1 MLLAEW
7 EYRIKE
13 NGSQGSEMVE
23 RISMM
28 IISPNRLAYPERT
41 WMQREWKNWCC
52 RKNSDKSRFTS
63 TVHKIAQEELG
74 YRKVC
79 ARWTTVCQI
88 KQQKKK
94 WTYPVYSFKSL
105 PRIHIDRRW
114 DKDVS
119 FHTTKETRLN
129 AVETQFLGRSNLNA
143 WNSVGNLCHLY
154 SRMQKEPSTQ
164 NSWLG

>member
-1 MLLAEW
+1 MRVQNKGKWFTGFGNGRTNLHDDNLTEQASISRTDVNAAWVEKLMLQKKQWQVEI
-7 EYRIKE
+7 YQHSTQNCSRRTGIP
-13 NGSQGSEMVE
+13 QGVCALDN
-23 RISMM
+23 SM
-28 IISPNRLAYPERT
+28 
-41 WMQREWKNWCC
+41 
-52 RKNSDKSRFTS
+52 SDKT
-63 TVHKIAQEELG
+63 A
-74 YRKVC
+74 
-79 ARWTTVCQI
+79 
-88 KQQKKK
+88 KKK